1 MESAKGV
8 RKYLEGVDYPASPPD
23 LIVAAQDSEAP
34 PSLMILLGLL
44 PSAVEFHNTGEIIDQ
59 LERMKDLW

>member
-8 RKYLEGVDYPASPPD
+8 GNYLEGVDYPASSPD

-34 PSLMILLGLL
+34 PSFMLLLGLL
-44 PSAVEFHNTGEIIDQ
+44 PTAIEFHNPEEIVDQ
-59 LERMKDLW
+59 LERMKGLG

>member
-8 RKYLEGVDYPASPPD
+8 RNYLESVDYPASPPD

-34 PSLMILLGLL
+34 PSLMMLLGLL
-44 PSAVEFHNTGEIIDQ
+44 PTAVEFHNPEEIVDQ
-59 LERMKDLW
+59 LERMKA